1 MRVIRASMGLF
12 LAFTSAQHLPRA
24 LEVPDSFDLPAL
36 ESFAASAKSRVSTQ
50 ASSLASEARSVFS
63 EATSVVAS
71 AVPSGVASKVGEV
84 FATQTPSAGGSTA
97 PTMAAGLLLLNGAIG
112 MALG

>member
-1 MRVIRASMGLF
+1 MRTSRAYTGLF
-12 LAFTSAQHLPRA
+12 LGFASAQHIPRA

-63 EATSVVAS
+63 EATSAVAS
-71 AVPSGVASKVGEV
+71 AVPSDVVSKVGEV
-84 FATQTPSAGGSTA
+84 FATETPSAGSTS

-112 MALG
+112 MVLG